1 MQGES
6 ISEATLGAVH
16 GPIKNKLHPRQ
27 CKTCYTVNEEVRG
40 ARSSQQDIQANEE
53 RFLFPSKNLQ
63 GARAMARHI
72 YNGGVMHD
80 SIGESIVQMC
90 KDFGTLKEFI
100 R

>member
-1 MQGES
+1 M
-6 ISEATLGAVH
+6 
-16 GPIKNKLHPRQ
+16 KN
-27 CKTCYTVNEEVRG
+27 V
-40 ARSSQQDIQANEE
+40 
-53 RFLFPSKNLQ
+53 LFPSKNLQ

-100 R
+100 PIKKV